1 MQCKGNKLERRTILK
16 KLEWFDNLQ
25 NSSDEQLQQFA
36 GKNDLHVT
44 LDEVKKLRKI
54 MRHANISWA
63 ITGVPQEVLQKV
75 HKLLGSKR
83 YKQLMKLVGI

>member
-1 MQCKGNKLERRTILK
+1 MK